1 MNGEGLRVDKRI
13 TCIQTIDGAIS
24 TWFHRPDASQHTH
37 WEAETVGSVRANCT
51 ASSVASEQDV
61 THRTAAPKLTK
72 LWADPMARRAPPVAV
87 ADERRLAVAGTA
99 LRTRAESIVS
109 RKCEQKRY
117 SRQFRAGDSQ
127 QQHLWDSGMT
137 LLSSHFHTDVLER
150 QGTDARLCP
159 VRQSKRM
166 TTRRRYKIGMSSSQP

>member
-1 MNGEGLRVDKRI
+1 MHTNHRRCNIHLVPSPRCQPTH
-13 TCIQTIDGAIS
+13 TCQGQGDV
-24 TWFHRPDASQHTH
+24 

-127 QQHLWDSGMT
+127 QQHLWDSGIA
-137 LLSSHFHTDVLER
+137 LLSSHFHTN
-150 QGTDARLCP
+150 GA
-159 VRQSKRM
+159 
-166 TTRRRYKIGMSSSQP
+166 